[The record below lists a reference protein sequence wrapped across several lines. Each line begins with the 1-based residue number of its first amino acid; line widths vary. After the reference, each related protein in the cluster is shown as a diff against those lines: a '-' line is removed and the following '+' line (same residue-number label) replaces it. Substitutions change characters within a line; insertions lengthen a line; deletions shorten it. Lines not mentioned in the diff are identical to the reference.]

1 MRQPLP
7 LIIGSLILVGCQMSA
22 NAQVLLPSGYG
33 DIRFGEKLIVV
44 EARLKEKASPEKRE
58 FACDFVKFKKY
69 PGLSFM
75 VEDGIVTRADAAPE
89 VKNVAGVAV
98 GASMASVK
106 KRFPHV
112 RIDPHKY
119 DEEGHYLVL
128 PTPDGKA
135 ALLFEEGGG
144 MVTDVR
150 AGLEPSVEYVE
161 GCS

>member
-1 MRQPLP
+1 
-7 LIIGSLILVGCQMSA
+7 
-22 NAQVLLPSGYG
+22 
-33 DIRFGEKLIVV
+33 
-44 EARLKEKASPEKRE
+44 
-58 FACDFVKFKKY
+58 
-69 PGLSFM
+69 
-75 VEDGIVTRADAAPE
+75 
-89 VKNVAGVAV
+89 
-98 GASMASVK
+98 MASVK

-128 PTPDGKA
+128 LTPDGKA